1 MATRDQHSRAK
12 GLLLIAIFKLIKG
25 ALLITAGIGAL
36 KLLHRDVAEV
46 AGKWIDALRIDPD
59 NRYIHRLLERLWSV
73 DEHKLKEIS
82 AGTFFYAALLLTEG
96 IGLLLEKRWAE
107 YFTVVITGSFLP
119 LEAYELVRR
128 ATLAKVLLL
137 AFNVAVVWYLVA
149 RLRQESKDGGSRAS
163 GTFSG

>member
-1 MATRDQHSRAK
+1 MAMRDPNSRAR

-25 ALLITAGIGAL
+25 ALLIAVGIGAL

-46 AGKWIDALRIDPD
+46 VGEWVDALRIDPG
-59 NRYIHRLLERLWSV
+59 NRYIHRLLERLWSL

-96 IGLLLEKRWAE
+96 FGLLLEKRWAE
-107 YFTVVITGSFLP
+107 YFTVIITGSFLP
-119 LEAYELVRR
+119 LEVYELVRR

-149 RLRQESKDGGSRAS
+149 RLRHEPKHG
-163 GTFSG
+163 

>member
-12 GLLLIAIFKLIKG
+12 GLLLIAILKLIKG
-25 ALLITAGIGAL
+25 LLLITVGIGAL

-46 AGKWIDALRIDPD
+46 VRKWIDALRIDPD

-96 IGLLLEKRWAE
+96 FGLLLEKRWAE
-107 YFTVVITGSFLP
+107 YFTVIITGSFLP
-119 LEAYELVRR
+119 LEVYELVRR

-149 RLRQESKDGGSRAS
+149 RLRHKSKDGSS
-163 GTFSG
+163 DQ